1 MTCAPGT
8 DSSDCGFPEPFTF
21 TAGPSTAHFQPSG
34 IYEAIGEY
42 DCKITGTS
50 IAACALTAGLYTT
63 VADDGFITTPAASSS
78 TTRATLSG
86 SDVVFIDVTI
96 TAGLKAGGASS
107 ASATGTSSGTS
118 TRSTGASGSSSR
130 ASGTASSSAAAT
142 ATGNIAS
149 HLSGV
154 AALMLAAPLL
164 LL

>member
-118 TRSTGASGSSSR
+118 TRSTGASG
-130 ASGTASSSAAAT
+130 TASSSAAAT